1 MEPRELW
8 ERHAVLARA
17 YFRNDED
24 VRDAQSA
31 LDEQHAN
38 RMRTLAA
45 FAVTLG
51 SDGTVADVLGLN
63 EREVRVARRTVGKD
77 DARAIAKALLDH
89 HTLDHHAADHHT
101 SDHHAADHHELPPE
115 GADRRRPYPEPEER
129 PVAHEATVPPPRPP
143 HVPVT
148 PVAPEEPGHGTVS
161 SSAVD
166 AVLVGAWSTGAD
178 LSALAGELG
187 LDLPR
192 LVARTRYLEA
202 QGRLTHAPQPLDRS
216 GRHRRVD
223 GTEAPTATQ
232 SRQWYYPTRHRP
244 PYQEATWDQQSPP
257 VTINSAPMHDWDG
270 ILDQWQVTT
279 SPTASW

>member
-24 VRDAQSA
+24 VRDAQSS
-31 LDEQHAN
+31 LDEQQAN

-51 SDGTVADVLGLN
+51 SDGTVADLLGLH
-63 EREVRVARRTVGKD
+63 EREVRMARRTVGKE

-89 HTLDHHAADHHT
+89 HAADAHDV
-101 SDHHAADHHELPPE
+101 SAED
-115 GADRRRPYPEPEER
+115 ADRCPPYSEPEET
-129 PVAHEATVPPPRPP
+129 PVSHEAPAPSACPPQALG
-143 HVPVT
+143 
-148 PVAPEEPGHGTVS
+148 APDAADEAVQGMVS

-178 LSALAGELG
+178 LSVLAGELG

-202 QGRLTHAPQPLDRS
+202 QGRLTHGAQPLDRS

-223 GTEAPTATQ
+223 GAEAPAVTQ
-232 SRQWYYPTRHRP
+232 PRQWYYPTQHRSSH
-244 PYQEATWDQQSPP
+244 QETTWDQQASH
-257 VTINSAPMHDWDG
+257 TTMNSAPMHDWDG

-279 SPTASW
+279 SSTSAW

>member
-1 MEPRELW
+1 MW

-24 VRDAQSA
+24 VRDAQST
-31 LDEQHAN
+31 LDEQQAN

-51 SDGTVADVLGLN
+51 SDGSVADLLGLH
-63 EREVRVARRTVGKD
+63 EREVRMARRTVGKD

-89 HTLDHHAADHHT
+89 HAAD
-101 SDHHAADHHELPPE
+101 AHEPPPE
-115 GADRRRPYPEPEER
+115 DTGGAPYPEPEER
-129 PVAHEATVPPPRPP
+129 PLSHDAPAPPPCPP
-143 HVPVT
+143 QASGTPDVPDE
-148 PVAPEEPGHGTVS
+148 PVPGMVS

-178 LSALAGELG
+178 LSVLAGELG

-202 QGRLTHAPQPLDRS
+202 QGRLTHAPQSLDRS

-223 GTEAPTATQ
+223 GTEPPTVTQ
-232 SRQWYYPTRHRP
+232 PRQWYYPTQHRP
-244 PYQEATWDQQSPP
+244 PHQEATWDQQVPHA
-257 VTINSAPMHDWDG
+257 TINSAPMHDWDG

>member
-24 VRDAQSA
+24 VRDAQST
-31 LDEQHAN
+31 LDEQQAN

-51 SDGTVADVLGLN
+51 SDGTVADLLGLH
-63 EREVRVARRTVGKD
+63 EREVRMARRTVGKD

-89 HTLDHHAADHHT
+89 HAAD
-101 SDHHAADHHELPPE
+101 AHELSPE
-115 GADRRRPYPEPEER
+115 DADRCPLYPEPEER
-129 PVAHEATVPPPRPP
+129 PVSHDAPAPPPCPP
-143 HVPVT
+143 HT
-148 PVAPEEPGHGTVS
+148 PGTPEAAEEAVQGVVS
-161 SSAVD
+161 STAVD

-178 LSALAGELG
+178 LSVLAGELG

-202 QGRLTHAPQPLDRS
+202 QGRLTQAPQPLDRS
-216 GRHRRVD
+216 GRHRRVE
-223 GTEAPTATQ
+223 GAEAPTVSQ
-232 SRQWYYPTRHRP
+232 PRQWYYPTQHRP
-244 PYQEATWDQQSPP
+244 SHQATTWDQAPTWDQQVSH
-257 VTINSAPMHDWDG
+257 TTMNSAPMHDWDG

-279 SPTASW
+279 SPTSSW